1 MRTTDSNFAV
11 EKLIDFN
18 ELDDEQKSQ
27 VEKEFKKKIW
37 MENSLF
43 YNYYENDSFW
53 AGWAKEKISLAEQK
67 EKYNGVKLNETW
79 NMSRV
84 RVGEV
89 FKS

>member
-43 YNYYENDSFW
+43 YNYYENDSF
-53 AGWAKEKISLAEQK
+53 
-67 EKYNGVKLNETW
+67 
-79 NMSRV
+79 
-84 RVGEV
+84 
-89 FKS
+89 

>member
-1 MRTTDSNFAV
+1 MENEKFSEMLRNARLMRTTDSNFAV

-43 YNYYENDSFW
+43 YNYYDNDDSF
-53 AGWAKEKISLAEQK
+53 
-67 EKYNGVKLNETW
+67 
-79 NMSRV
+79 
-84 RVGEV
+84 
-89 FKS
+89 

>member
-1 MRTTDSNFAV
+1 MENEKFSEMLRNARLMRTTDSNFAV

-43 YNYYENDSFW
+43 YNYYENDSF
-53 AGWAKEKISLAEQK
+53 
-67 EKYNGVKLNETW
+67 
-79 NMSRV
+79 
-84 RVGEV
+84 
-89 FKS
+89 